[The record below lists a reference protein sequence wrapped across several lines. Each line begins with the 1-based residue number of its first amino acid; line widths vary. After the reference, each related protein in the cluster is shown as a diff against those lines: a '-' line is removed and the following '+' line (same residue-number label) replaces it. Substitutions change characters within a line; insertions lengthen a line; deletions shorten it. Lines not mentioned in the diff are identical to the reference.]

1 MEIGEQLK
9 KLREKLNISQD
20 RFGKRIGVTGKTV
33 SAYETGKIIPSLD
46 ILKKISVEYNV
57 TFFRKNNREIERR
70 IDDIQKSL
78 HELQKLFKES
88 LSF

>member
-1 MEIGEQLK
+1 MELGEQLK

-33 SAYETGKIIPSLD
+33 SAYETGKIIPSLE
-46 ILKKISVEYNV
+46 ILKKISEEYNV

-70 IDDIQKSL
+70 IDEIQKSL

>member
-33 SAYETGKIIPSLD
+33 SAYETGKIIPSLE
-46 ILKKISVEYNV
+46 ILKKISEEYNV